1 MNSIQPKLRT
11 FDITMIVI
19 GLVIGMGIFRTPPEV
34 AESAKMPL
42 IFFSVWIAGGI
53 VSMIGALTFAEIG
66 STLPSAGGF
75 YKIFSVCYHPCFAF
89 MVNWITVISNAA
101 STAGVAIM
109 GAEYLSPLVFPY
121 MNHESA
127 VQILTITS
135 VLFLYGINLVGIK
148 TSSTFLNILM
158 IIKLS
163 LLALLISSIFILPGN
178 TNANPEITQNFSGW
192 KAFLLCFIP
201 VFFTYGGYQQT
212 INFGSDVSNPSKSMP
227 RAIIIGMIIVLF
239 FYLLVNYAY
248 YHVLGMEGLSQSK
261 TLAADISG
269 LLLGENA
276 FIVISIL
283 MYFSVMSYANV
294 SIMSNPR
301 IYYAMA
307 EDKVMP
313 KVFMKVNPNTQVQF
327 YALTFF
333 CLMIILTLFF
343 LTSFQKILEF
353 VMFFDSIS
361 LIAAACCI
369 FIVRKKRKDTHSVLR
384 QAQSPQE
391 ENKIYRMKGYP
402 YLPILFVVIYFGVI
416 LSVFITNPWSALWG
430 FVLFIAGL
438 PLYYLI
444 QYLIKETTK

>member
-1 MNSIQPKLRT
+1 MSSAIQPKLRT

-53 VSMIGALTFAEIG
+53 ISMIGALTFAEIG
-66 STLPSAGGF
+66 SSVPAAGGF
-75 YKIFSVCYHPCFAF
+75 YKIFSICYHPSFAF

-109 GAEYLSPLVFPY
+109 GAEYLSPLVFPE
-121 MNHESA
+121 MEHESA

-135 VLFLYGINLVGIK
+135 VLFLYLINILGIK

-158 IIKLS
+158 IIKLG
-163 LLALLISSIFILPGN
+163 LLALLISSIFILPGD
-178 TNANPEITQNFSGW
+178 TSTAPEMTENFSGW

-212 INFGSDVSNPSKSMP
+212 INFGSDVSNPSRNMP
-227 RAIIIGMIIVLF
+227 RAIIFGMIIVLF

-248 YHVLGMEGLSQSK
+248 FHVLGMEGLAQSK

-313 KVFMKVNPNTQVQF
+313 KIFMMVNPKTQVQF

-333 CLMIILTLFF
+333 CIMIILTLFF

-369 FIVRKKRKDTHSVLR
+369 FILRKNKKS
-384 QAQSPQE
+384 
-391 ENKIYRMKGYP
+391 ENTAEIYRMKGYP
-402 YLPILFVVIYFGVI
+402 YLPLLFVIIYLGVI
-416 LSVFITNPWSALWG
+416 VSVFITNPWSAFFG
-430 FVLFIAGL
+430 FILFLTGL
-438 PLYYLI
+438 PLYYFI
-444 QYLIKETTK
+444 QRIIR

>member
-1 MNSIQPKLRT
+1 MTNSIQPKLRT

-66 STLPSAGGF
+66 STLPTAGGF
-75 YKIFSVCYHPCFAF
+75 YKIFSVCYHPSFAF

-109 GAEYLSPLVFPY
+109 GAEYLSPLVFPE
-121 MNHESA
+121 MLHEEA
-127 VQILTITS
+127 VQILTISS
-135 VLFLYGINLVGIK
+135 VSFLYLINLIGIK
-148 TSSTFLNILM
+148 TSSTFLNVLM
-158 IIKLS
+158 IIKLG

-178 TNANPEITQNFSGW
+178 ENPDPALSENFSGW

-212 INFGSDVSNPSKSMP
+212 INFGSDVANPIKSMP

-248 YHVLGMEGLSQSK
+248 YHVLGMEGLAESK

-313 KVFMKVNPNTQVQF
+313 KIFMNVNPKTQVQF

-333 CLMIILTLFF
+333 CVMIILTLFF

-369 FIVRKKRKDTHSVLR
+369 FILRKKRK
-384 QAQSPQE
+384 E
-391 ENKIYRMKGYP
+391 NNENKIYRMKGYP
-402 YLPILFVVIYFGVI
+402 YLPIVFVVIYFGVI

-444 QYLIKETTK
+444 QKLIKA

>member
-1 MNSIQPKLRT
+1 
-11 FDITMIVI
+11 
-19 GLVIGMGIFRTPPEV
+19 MGIFRTPPEV
-34 AESAKMPL
+34 AQSAQLPL
-42 IFFSVWIAGGI
+42 IFFGVWIAGGI

-66 STLPSAGGF
+66 SSYPAAGGF
-75 YKIFSVCYHPCFAF
+75 YKIFSHCYHPAFAF

-109 GAEYLSPLVFPY
+109 GAEYLSPLVLPE
-121 MNHESA
+121 MEHSLA
-127 VQILTITS
+127 VKIITITS
-135 VLFLYGINLVGIK
+135 VLFLYGINLAGIK
-148 TSSTFLNILM
+148 ISSTFLNVLM
-158 IIKLS
+158 LIKLS
-163 LLALLISSIFILPGN
+163 LLLLLISSIFFLPG
-178 TNANPEITQNFSGW
+178 ANEPTQAVSENFSGW

-212 INFGSDVSNPSKSMP
+212 INFGSDANNAVKTLP
-227 RAIIIGMIIVLF
+227 RAIIFGMIIVLF
-239 FYLLVNYAY
+239 FYLLVNFAY
-248 YHVLGMEGLSQSK
+248 YHVLGMDGLAHSK
-261 TLAADISG
+261 TLAADIAG

-283 MYFSVMSYANV
+283 MFFSVMSYANV

-301 IYYAMA
+301 IYFAMA

-313 KVFMKVNPNTQVQF
+313 SVFMKVNPKTQVQF

-333 CLMIILTLFF
+333 CVMIILTLFF

-369 FIVRKKRKDTHSVLR
+369 FIFRRKMKTDTDS
-384 QAQSPQE
+384 
-391 ENKIYRMKGYP
+391 KIYRMKGYP
-402 YLPILFVVIYFGVI
+402 YLPLLFVVIYLGVI
-416 LSVFITNPWSALWG
+416 LSVFFTNPWSAMWG
-430 FVLFIAGL
+430 FVLFLSGL

-444 QYLIKETTK
+444 QRLISGTKTT

>member
-1 MNSIQPKLRT
+1 MVNSIQPKLRT

-66 STLPSAGGF
+66 STLPVAGGF
-75 YKIFSVCYHPCFAF
+75 YKIFSICYHPSFAF

-109 GAEYLSPLVFPY
+109 GAEYLSPLVFPN
-121 MNHESA
+121 MNHEEA

-135 VLFLYGINLVGIK
+135 VLFLYGINLAGIK

-178 TNANPEITQNFSGW
+178 TNPDPEITQNFSGW

-212 INFGSDVSNPSKSMP
+212 INFGSDVSNPTKSMP
-227 RAIIIGMIIVLF
+227 RAIIFGMIIVLF

-248 YHVLGMEGLSQSK
+248 YHVLGMEGLAESK

-313 KVFMKVNPNTQVQF
+313 KVFMKVNPKTQVQF

-369 FIVRKKRKDTHSVLR
+369 FILRKKRKDYPSVFR
-384 QAQSPQE
+384 QAQPPPE

-402 YLPILFVVIYFGVI
+402 YLPIVFVVIYFGVI

-430 FVLFIAGL
+430 FALFLAGL

-444 QYLIKETTK
+444 QKLIKSTK

>member
-1 MNSIQPKLRT
+1 MTHSIQPKLRT
-11 FDITMIVI
+11 FDVTMIVI

-66 STLPSAGGF
+66 STLPAAGGF
-75 YKIFSVCYHPCFAF
+75 YKIFSICYHPSFAF

-109 GAEYLSPLVFPY
+109 GAEYLSPLVFPN
-121 MNHESA
+121 MEHEMA

-178 TNANPEITQNFSGW
+178 ENLNPEISENFSGW

-212 INFGSDVSNPSKSMP
+212 INFGSDVSNPNKNMP
-227 RAIIIGMIIVLF
+227 RAIIFGMIIVLF

-248 YHVLGMEGLSQSK
+248 YHVLGMEGLAESK

-276 FIVISIL
+276 FIIISIL

-301 IYYAMA
+301 VYFAMA

-313 KVFMKVNPNTQVQF
+313 KIFMKVNSKTQVQF

-369 FIVRKKRKDTHSVLR
+369 FILRKKKHAEGKS
-384 QAQSPQE
+384 E
-391 ENKIYRMKGYP
+391 IYRMKGYP
-402 YLPILFVVIYFGVI
+402 YLPILFVVIYLGVI

-444 QYLIKETTK
+444 QKLITSTK